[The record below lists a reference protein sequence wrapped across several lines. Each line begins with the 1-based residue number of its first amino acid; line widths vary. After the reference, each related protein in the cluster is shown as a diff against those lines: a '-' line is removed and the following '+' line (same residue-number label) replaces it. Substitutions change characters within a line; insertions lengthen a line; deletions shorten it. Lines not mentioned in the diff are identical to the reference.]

1 MADKMEFPKTMQE
14 FIKNYSFKD
23 SEEVYTNGSELIP
36 TFRVEQAIEHYEIE
50 SNCKYWNAEHEDCAL
65 NYAEIRNNII
75 DEFAE
80 KLKKKV
86 EEDLSLQTF
95 IDEDDLLDKDQ
106 VGKYIDEIA
115 EEMRGAE

>member
-50 SNCKYWNAEHEDCAL
+50 SNCKYWNAEHEDCVL
-65 NYAEIRNNII
+65 NYAEIRNKTI
-75 DEFAE
+75 DEFISRLE
-80 KLKKKV
+80 KHTQ
-86 EEDLSLQTF
+86 ENW
-95 IDEDDLLDKDQ
+95 IDHQEYGITWSD
-106 VGKYIDEIA
+106 IEMIA
-115 EEMRGAE
+115 EQMKGGTT